1 MAPYRTGIETES
13 FSLLKPKFKDD
24 YLYDGGDKGYIAN
37 DQISYPYWSYTS
49 RRSGETIQ
57 GNKIASD
64 NFADGTVNHL
74 NAFVVRTPSVRDIT
88 NEVVVTG
95 GKPGTP
101 PPFNWLIPKESRIGH
116 NSHDARL
123 A

>member
-1 MAPYRTGIETES
+1 MAPYRSGIETAS

-24 YLYDGGDKGYIAN
+24 YLYDGGDKGYIS
-37 DQISYPYWSYTS
+37 DEQISYPYWSYTMK
-49 RRSGETIQ
+49 SGETIQ
-57 GNKIASD
+57 GNKIAPD

-116 NSHDARL
+116 DLHDVRL

>member
-24 YLYDGGDKGYIAN
+24 YLYDGGDKGYIV
-37 DQISYPYWSYTS
+37 DEQISYPYWSYT
-49 RRSGETIQ
+49 RKSGETIQ